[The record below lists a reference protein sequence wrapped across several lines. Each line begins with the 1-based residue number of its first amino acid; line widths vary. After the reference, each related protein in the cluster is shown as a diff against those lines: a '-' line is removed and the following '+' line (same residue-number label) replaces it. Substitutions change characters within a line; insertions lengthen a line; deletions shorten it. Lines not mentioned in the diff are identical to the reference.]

1 MKSFNWFNDLSS
13 ILTLDLATAAVE
25 ETEPESMEFLANELG
40 DKVEKLSQISWKEM
54 FERYVPVVCDYL
66 LRVALVLV
74 IFFVGR
80 KLIKKIVSLCD
91 QALKRHG
98 MEVTVR
104 RFFCNVIN
112 ALGYIC
118 MLGILLQTVGL
129 TATSLTALVASTGV
143 AVGLALQGSLSNFA
157 GGVLILLMKPF
168 VIGDYIV
175 QGNTEG
181 TVKEIGLVYTE
192 LITADNRLIV
202 IPNGTLIDSSIVNV
216 TATGKRRLE
225 LSVGI
230 GYKSDLKKAK
240 EVLIRLGE
248 NDPARD
254 PENPVNVFVAELA
267 ESSVNLG
274 LHVWVS
280 SSEYWNAKWR
290 LTENI
295 KMAFD
300 EEGIEIPF
308 KQVEIS
314 VTYWNAKWRLTENIK
329 MAFDEEG
336 IEIPFKQVE
345 ISVTKM

>member
-1 MKSFNWFNDLSS
+1 MKCFNWFNDLSS

-54 FERYVPVVCDYL
+54 FDRYVPVVCDYL
-66 LRVALVLV
+66 LRIALVLV

-80 KLIKKIVSLCD
+80 KLIKNIVSLCD

-129 TATSLTALVASTGV
+129 TATSLTALVASAGV

-254 PENPVNVFVAELA
+254 PENPVNVFVSELA

-314 VTYWNAKWRLTENIK
+314 VTK
-329 MAFDEEG
+329 M
-336 IEIPFKQVE
+336 
-345 ISVTKM
+345 

>member
-1 MKSFNWFNDLSS
+1 MNMNSLNWFSDLSS
-13 ILTLDLATAAVE
+13 ILTQDLATAAVE

-66 LRVALVLV
+66 LRIALVLV

-80 KLIKKIVSLCD
+80 KLIKKIVNLCD

-129 TATSLTALVASTGV
+129 TATSLTALVASAGV

-254 PENPVNVFVAELA
+254 PENPVNVFVSDLA

-314 VTYWNAKWRLTENIK
+314 VTK
-329 MAFDEEG
+329 M
-336 IEIPFKQVE
+336 
-345 ISVTKM
+345 

>member
-1 MKSFNWFNDLSS
+1 MNCFDLFNDLSS

-66 LRVALVLV
+66 LRIALVLV

-80 KLIKKIVSLCD
+80 KLIKNIVSLCD

-129 TATSLTALVASTGV
+129 TATSLTALVASAGV

-254 PENPVNVFVAELA
+254 LENPVNVFVSELA

-295 KMAFD
+295 
-300 EEGIEIPF
+300 
-308 KQVEIS
+308 
-314 VTYWNAKWRLTENIK
+314 N

>member
-1 MKSFNWFNDLSS
+1 MKCFNWFNDLSS

-66 LRVALVLV
+66 LRIALVLV

-80 KLIKKIVSLCD
+80 KLIKNIVSLCD

-104 RFFCNVIN
+104 RFFCNMIN

-129 TATSLTALVASTGV
+129 TATSLTALVASAGV

-254 PENPVNVFVAELA
+254 PENPVNVFVSELA

-314 VTYWNAKWRLTENIK
+314 VTK
-329 MAFDEEG
+329 M
-336 IEIPFKQVE
+336 
-345 ISVTKM
+345 

>member
-1 MKSFNWFNDLSS
+1 MKCFNWFNDLSS
-13 ILTLDLATAAVE
+13 ILTSDLATAAVE

-66 LRVALVLV
+66 LRIALVLV

-129 TATSLTALVASTGV
+129 TATSLTALVASAGV

-216 TATGKRRLE
+216 TATGKMRLE

-254 PENPVNVFVAELA
+254 PENPVNVFVSELA

-314 VTYWNAKWRLTENIK
+314 VTK
-329 MAFDEEG
+329 M
-336 IEIPFKQVE
+336 
-345 ISVTKM
+345 

>member
-66 LRVALVLV
+66 LRIALVLV
-74 IFFVGR
+74 IFFGGR

-129 TATSLTALVASTGV
+129 TATSLTALVASAGV

-157 GGVLILLMKPF
+157 GGVLILLLKPF
-168 VIGDYIV
+168 RVGDYIIEHS
-175 QGNTEG
+175 GGKEG
-181 TVKEIGLVYTE
+181 TVTEISIFYTK
-192 LITADNRLIV
+192 LLTIDNKV
-202 IPNGTLIDSSIVNV
+202 VMVPNGTLSNSSITNV
-216 TATGKRRLE
+216 STMEKRRVDLV
-225 LSVGI
+225 VGI
-230 GYKSDLKKAK
+230 AYEADIRTAK
-240 EVLIRLGE
+240 EVLYSVAEAEEARL
-248 NDPARD
+248 
-254 PENPVNVFVAELA
+254 PEEEILVFVAELGD
-267 ESSVNLG
+267 SSVNMG
-274 LHVWVS
+274 VRIWVKT
-280 SSEYWNAKWR
+280 EDYWSARWR

-295 KMAFD
+295 KYALD
-300 EEGIEIPF
+300 SHNISIPYPQMDVQI
-308 KQVEIS
+308 KQ
-314 VTYWNAKWRLTENIK
+314 
-329 MAFDEEG
+329 
-336 IEIPFKQVE
+336 
-345 ISVTKM
+345 

>member
-1 MKSFNWFNDLSS
+1 MKCFNWFNDLSS

-66 LRVALVLV
+66 LRIALVLV

-129 TATSLTALVASTGV
+129 TATSLTALVASAGV

-254 PENPVNVFVAELA
+254 PENPVNVFVSELA

-295 KMAFD
+295 K
-300 EEGIEIPF
+300 
-308 KQVEIS
+308 
-314 VTYWNAKWRLTENIK
+314 L
-329 MAFDEEG
+329 AFDEEG

>member
-1 MKSFNWFNDLSS
+1 MNMNSLNWFSDLSS
-13 ILTLDLATAAVE
+13 ILTQDLATAAVE

-66 LRVALVLV
+66 LRIALVLV

-129 TATSLTALVASTGV
+129 TATSLTALVASAGV

-295 KMAFD
+295 K
-300 EEGIEIPF
+300 
-308 KQVEIS
+308 
-314 VTYWNAKWRLTENIK
+314 L
-329 MAFDEEG
+329 AFDEEG

>member
-1 MKSFNWFNDLSS
+1 MNSLNWFSDLSS
-13 ILTLDLATAAVE
+13 ILTQDLATAAVE

-66 LRVALVLV
+66 LRIALVLV

-129 TATSLTALVASTGV
+129 TATSLTALVASAGV

-314 VTYWNAKWRLTENIK
+314 VTK
-329 MAFDEEG
+329 M
-336 IEIPFKQVE
+336 
-345 ISVTKM
+345 

>member
-1 MKSFNWFNDLSS
+1 MKSFNWFNNLSS
-13 ILTLDLATAAVE
+13 ILTQDLATAAVE

-66 LRVALVLV
+66 LRIALVLV

-80 KLIKKIVSLCD
+80 KLIKNIVSLCD

-129 TATSLTALVASTGV
+129 TATSLTALVASAGV

-254 PENPVNVFVAELA
+254 PENPVNVFVSELA

-314 VTYWNAKWRLTENIK
+314 VTK
-329 MAFDEEG
+329 M
-336 IEIPFKQVE
+336 
-345 ISVTKM
+345 

>member
-1 MKSFNWFNDLSS
+1 MNCFNWFNDLSS

-66 LRVALVLV
+66 LRIALVLV

-80 KLIKKIVSLCD
+80 KLIKNIVSLCD

-129 TATSLTALVASTGV
+129 TATSLTALVASAGV

-254 PENPVNVFVAELA
+254 PENPVNVFVSELA

-314 VTYWNAKWRLTENIK
+314 VTK
-329 MAFDEEG
+329 M
-336 IEIPFKQVE
+336 
-345 ISVTKM
+345 

>member
-1 MKSFNWFNDLSS
+1 MNMNSFNWFNDLSS
-13 ILTLDLATAAVE
+13 ILTQDLATAAVE

-54 FERYVPVVCDYL
+54 FERYVPVACDYL
-66 LRVALVLV
+66 LRIALVLV

-254 PENPVNVFVAELA
+254 PENPVNVFVSDLA

-295 KMAFD
+295 K
-300 EEGIEIPF
+300 
-308 KQVEIS
+308 
-314 VTYWNAKWRLTENIK
+314 L
-329 MAFDEEG
+329 AFDEEG

>member
-129 TATSLTALVASTGV
+129 TATSLTALVASAGV

-254 PENPVNVFVAELA
+254 PENPVNVFVSELA

-308 KQVEIS
+308 KQVE
-314 VTYWNAKWRLTENIK
+314 V
-329 MAFDEEG
+329 
-336 IEIPFKQVE
+336 
-345 ISVTKM
+345 SVTKM

>member
-1 MKSFNWFNDLSS
+1 MNMNSFNWFNDLSS
-13 ILTLDLATAAVE
+13 ILTQDLATAAVE

-66 LRVALVLV
+66 LRIALVFV

-129 TATSLTALVASTGV
+129 TATSLTALVASAGV

-240 EVLIRLGE
+240 EVLISLGE

-254 PENPVNVFVAELA
+254 PENPVNVFVSELA

-314 VTYWNAKWRLTENIK
+314 VTK
-329 MAFDEEG
+329 M
-336 IEIPFKQVE
+336 
-345 ISVTKM
+345 

>member
-1 MKSFNWFNDLSS
+1 MKSFDWFNDLSS
-13 ILTLDLATAAVE
+13 ILTQDLATAAVE

-54 FERYVPVVCDYL
+54 FERYVPVACDYL
-66 LRVALVLV
+66 LRIALVLM

-80 KLIKKIVSLCD
+80 KLIKNIVSLCD

-129 TATSLTALVASTGV
+129 TATSLTALVASAGV

-254 PENPVNVFVAELA
+254 PENPVNVFVSELA

-295 KMAFD
+295 K
-300 EEGIEIPF
+300 
-308 KQVEIS
+308 
-314 VTYWNAKWRLTENIK
+314 L
-329 MAFDEEG
+329 AFDEEG

>member
-1 MKSFNWFNDLSS
+1 MKCFNWFNDLSS
-13 ILTLDLATAAVE
+13 ILTSDLATAAVE

-66 LRVALVLV
+66 LRIALVLV

-129 TATSLTALVASTGV
+129 TATSLTALVASAGV

-230 GYKSDLKKAK
+230 GYKSDLKKEK

-248 NDPARD
+248 NDTARD
-254 PENPVNVFVAELA
+254 PENPVNVFVSELA

-314 VTYWNAKWRLTENIK
+314 VTK
-329 MAFDEEG
+329 M
-336 IEIPFKQVE
+336 
-345 ISVTKM
+345 

>member
-13 ILTLDLATAAVE
+13 ILTQDLATAAVE

-40 DKVEKLSQISWKEM
+40 DKVEKLSRISWKEM

-66 LRVALVLV
+66 LRIALVLV

-80 KLIKKIVSLCD
+80 KLIKNIVSLCD

-129 TATSLTALVASTGV
+129 TATSLTALVASAGV

-254 PENPVNVFVAELA
+254 PENPVNVFVSELA
-267 ESSVNLG
+267 ESSVKLG
-274 LHVWVS
+274 LQVWVS

-314 VTYWNAKWRLTENIK
+314 VTK
-329 MAFDEEG
+329 M
-336 IEIPFKQVE
+336 
-345 ISVTKM
+345 

>member
-1 MKSFNWFNDLSS
+1 MNMNSLNWFSDLSS
-13 ILTLDLATAAVE
+13 ILTQDLATAAVE

-54 FERYVPVVCDYL
+54 FERYVPVACDYL
-66 LRVALVLV
+66 LRIALVLM

-80 KLIKKIVSLCD
+80 KLIKNIVSLCD

-129 TATSLTALVASTGV
+129 TATSLTALVASAGV

-254 PENPVNVFVAELA
+254 PENPVNVFVSELA

-314 VTYWNAKWRLTENIK
+314 VTK
-329 MAFDEEG
+329 M
-336 IEIPFKQVE
+336 
-345 ISVTKM
+345 

>member
-1 MKSFNWFNDLSS
+1 MNMNSLNWFSDLSS
-13 ILTLDLATAAVE
+13 ILTQDLATAAVE

-66 LRVALVLV
+66 LRIALVLV

-254 PENPVNVFVAELA
+254 PENPVNVFVSELA
-267 ESSVNLG
+267 ESSVNFCL
-274 LHVWVS
+274 L
-280 SSEYWNAKWR
+280 
-290 LTENI
+290 L
-295 KMAFD
+295 F
-300 EEGIEIPF
+300 P
-308 KQVEIS
+308 QP
-314 VTYWNAKWRLTENIK
+314 L
-329 MAFDEEG
+329 
-336 IEIPFKQVE
+336 
-345 ISVTKM
+345 

>member
-1 MKSFNWFNDLSS
+1 MLAAGKEKTMKCFNWFNDLSS

-66 LRVALVLV
+66 LRIALVLV

-80 KLIKKIVSLCD
+80 KLIKNIVSLCD

-129 TATSLTALVASTGV
+129 TATSLTALVASAGV

-254 PENPVNVFVAELA
+254 LENPVNVFVSELA

-314 VTYWNAKWRLTENIK
+314 VTK
-329 MAFDEEG
+329 M
-336 IEIPFKQVE
+336 
-345 ISVTKM
+345 

>member
-1 MKSFNWFNDLSS
+1 MKCFNWFNDLSS
-13 ILTLDLATAAVE
+13 ILTSDLATAAVE

-66 LRVALVLV
+66 LRIALVLV

-80 KLIKKIVSLCD
+80 KLIKNIVSLCD

-129 TATSLTALVASTGV
+129 TATSLTALVASAGV

-254 PENPVNVFVAELA
+254 PENPVNVFVSELA

-295 KMAFD
+295 K
-300 EEGIEIPF
+300 
-308 KQVEIS
+308 
-314 VTYWNAKWRLTENIK
+314 L
-329 MAFDEEG
+329 AFDEEG

>member
-13 ILTLDLATAAVE
+13 ILTQDLATAAVE

-54 FERYVPVVCDYL
+54 FERYVPVACDYL
-66 LRVALVLV
+66 LRIALVLM

-129 TATSLTALVASTGV
+129 TATSLTALVASAGV

-254 PENPVNVFVAELA
+254 PENPVNVFVSELA

-295 KMAFD
+295 K
-300 EEGIEIPF
+300 
-308 KQVEIS
+308 
-314 VTYWNAKWRLTENIK
+314 L
-329 MAFDEEG
+329 AFDEEG

>member
-13 ILTLDLATAAVE
+13 ILTQDLATAAVE

-54 FERYVPVVCDYL
+54 FERYVPVACDYL
-66 LRVALVLV
+66 LRIALVLM

-80 KLIKKIVSLCD
+80 KLIKNIVSLCD

-129 TATSLTALVASTGV
+129 TATSLTALVASAGV

-192 LITADNRLIV
+192 LITADNRLIM

-254 PENPVNVFVAELA
+254 PENPVNVFVSELA

-295 KMAFD
+295 K
-300 EEGIEIPF
+300 
-308 KQVEIS
+308 
-314 VTYWNAKWRLTENIK
+314 L
-329 MAFDEEG
+329 AFDEEG

>member
-1 MKSFNWFNDLSS
+1 MNMNSFNWFNDLSS
-13 ILTLDLATAAVE
+13 ILTQDLATAAVE

-54 FERYVPVVCDYL
+54 FERYVPVACDYL
-66 LRVALVLV
+66 LRIALVLV

-80 KLIKKIVSLCD
+80 KLIKNIVSLCD

-129 TATSLTALVASTGV
+129 TATSLTALVASAGV

-254 PENPVNVFVAELA
+254 PENPVNVFVSELA

-314 VTYWNAKWRLTENIK
+314 VTK
-329 MAFDEEG
+329 M
-336 IEIPFKQVE
+336 
-345 ISVTKM
+345 

>member
-1 MKSFNWFNDLSS
+1 MNMNSFNWFNDLSS
-13 ILTLDLATAAVE
+13 ILTQDLATAAVE

-129 TATSLTALVASTGV
+129 TATSLTALVASAGV

-254 PENPVNVFVAELA
+254 PENPVNVFVSELA

-295 KMAFD
+295 K
-300 EEGIEIPF
+300 
-308 KQVEIS
+308 
-314 VTYWNAKWRLTENIK
+314 L
-329 MAFDEEG
+329 AFDEEG

>member
-13 ILTLDLATAAVE
+13 ILTQDLATAAVE

-66 LRVALVLV
+66 LRIALVLV

-129 TATSLTALVASTGV
+129 TATSLTALVASAGV

-254 PENPVNVFVAELA
+254 PENSVNVFVAELA

-314 VTYWNAKWRLTENIK
+314 VTK
-329 MAFDEEG
+329 M
-336 IEIPFKQVE
+336 
-345 ISVTKM
+345 

>member
-1 MKSFNWFNDLSS
+1 MNMNSLNWFSDLSS

-54 FERYVPVVCDYL
+54 FERYVPVVCDYF
-66 LRVALVLV
+66 LRIALVLV

-129 TATSLTALVASTGV
+129 TATSLTALVASAGV

-254 PENPVNVFVAELA
+254 PENPVNVFVSELA

-295 KMAFD
+295 K
-300 EEGIEIPF
+300 
-308 KQVEIS
+308 
-314 VTYWNAKWRLTENIK
+314 L
-329 MAFDEEG
+329 AFDEEG

>member
-1 MKSFNWFNDLSS
+1 MNCFDLFNDLSS

-66 LRVALVLV
+66 LRIALVLV

-80 KLIKKIVSLCD
+80 KLIKNIVSLCD

-129 TATSLTALVASTGV
+129 TATSLTALVASAGV

-254 PENPVNVFVAELA
+254 PENPVNVFVSELA

-280 SSEYWNAKWR
+280 SSEYWNEKWR

-295 KMAFD
+295 K
-300 EEGIEIPF
+300 
-308 KQVEIS
+308 
-314 VTYWNAKWRLTENIK
+314 L
-329 MAFDEEG
+329 AFDEEG

>member
-1 MKSFNWFNDLSS
+1 MKCFNWFNDLSS

-54 FERYVPVVCDYL
+54 FERYVPVVCDYF
-66 LRVALVLV
+66 LRIALVLV
-74 IFFVGR
+74 IFFGGR

-129 TATSLTALVASTGV
+129 TATSLTALVASAGV

-254 PENPVNVFVAELA
+254 PENPVNVFVSELA

-314 VTYWNAKWRLTENIK
+314 VTK
-329 MAFDEEG
+329 M
-336 IEIPFKQVE
+336 
-345 ISVTKM
+345 

>member
-1 MKSFNWFNDLSS
+1 MKSFDWFNDLSS
-13 ILTLDLATAAVE
+13 ILTQDLATAAVE

-66 LRVALVLV
+66 LRIALVLV

-129 TATSLTALVASTGV
+129 TATSLTALVASAGV

-254 PENPVNVFVAELA
+254 PENPVNVFVSDLA

-295 KMAFD
+295 K
-300 EEGIEIPF
+300 
-308 KQVEIS
+308 
-314 VTYWNAKWRLTENIK
+314 L
-329 MAFDEEG
+329 AFDEEG

>member
-13 ILTLDLATAAVE
+13 ILTQDLATAAVE

-66 LRVALVLV
+66 LRIALVFV

-118 MLGILLQTVGL
+118 MLGVLLQTVGL
-129 TATSLTALVASTGV
+129 TATSLTALVASAGV

-254 PENPVNVFVAELA
+254 PENPVNVFVSELA

-314 VTYWNAKWRLTENIK
+314 VTK
-329 MAFDEEG
+329 M
-336 IEIPFKQVE
+336 
-345 ISVTKM
+345 

>member
-13 ILTLDLATAAVE
+13 ILTQDLATAAVE

-40 DKVEKLSQISWKEM
+40 DKVEKLSRISWKEM
-54 FERYVPVVCDYL
+54 FERYVPVACDYL
-66 LRVALVLV
+66 LRIALVLM

-129 TATSLTALVASTGV
+129 TATSLTALVASAGV

-254 PENPVNVFVAELA
+254 PENPVNVFVSELA

-314 VTYWNAKWRLTENIK
+314 VTK
-329 MAFDEEG
+329 M
-336 IEIPFKQVE
+336 
-345 ISVTKM
+345 

>member
-13 ILTLDLATAAVE
+13 ILTQDLATAAVE

-54 FERYVPVVCDYL
+54 FERYVPVACDYL
-66 LRVALVLV
+66 LRIALVLI

-129 TATSLTALVASTGV
+129 TATSLTALVASAGV

-254 PENPVNVFVAELA
+254 PENPVNVFVSELA

-295 KMAFD
+295 K
-300 EEGIEIPF
+300 
-308 KQVEIS
+308 
-314 VTYWNAKWRLTENIK
+314 L
-329 MAFDEEG
+329 AFDEEG

>member
-1 MKSFNWFNDLSS
+1 MRSFNWFNDLSS
-13 ILTLDLATAAVE
+13 ILTQDLATAAVE

-66 LRVALVLV
+66 LRIALVLV

-129 TATSLTALVASTGV
+129 TATSLTALVASAGV

-314 VTYWNAKWRLTENIK
+314 I
-329 MAFDEEG
+329 
-336 IEIPFKQVE
+336 
-345 ISVTKM
+345 TKM

>member
-1 MKSFNWFNDLSS
+1 MKCFNWFNDLSS

-54 FERYVPVVCDYL
+54 FDRYVPVACDYL
-66 LRVALVLV
+66 LRIALVLV

-129 TATSLTALVASTGV
+129 TATSLTALVASAGV

-254 PENPVNVFVAELA
+254 PENPVNVFVSELA

-295 KMAFD
+295 K
-300 EEGIEIPF
+300 
-308 KQVEIS
+308 
-314 VTYWNAKWRLTENIK
+314 L
-329 MAFDEEG
+329 AFDEEG

>member
-1 MKSFNWFNDLSS
+1 MNMNSFNWFNDLSS
-13 ILTLDLATAAVE
+13 ILTQDLATAAVE

-40 DKVEKLSQISWKEM
+40 DKVEKLSRISWKEM
-54 FERYVPVVCDYL
+54 FERYVPVACDYL
-66 LRVALVLV
+66 LRIALVFV

-129 TATSLTALVASTGV
+129 TATSLTALVASAGV

-254 PENPVNVFVAELA
+254 PENPVNVFVSELA

-295 KMAFD
+295 K
-300 EEGIEIPF
+300 
-308 KQVEIS
+308 
-314 VTYWNAKWRLTENIK
+314 L
-329 MAFDEEG
+329 AFDEEG

>member
-13 ILTLDLATAAVE
+13 ILTQDLATAAVE

-54 FERYVPVVCDYL
+54 FERYVPVACDYL
-66 LRVALVLV
+66 LRIALVLM

-80 KLIKKIVSLCD
+80 KLIKNIVSLCD

-129 TATSLTALVASTGV
+129 TATSLTALVASAGV

-295 KMAFD
+295 K
-300 EEGIEIPF
+300 
-308 KQVEIS
+308 
-314 VTYWNAKWRLTENIK
+314 L
-329 MAFDEEG
+329 AFDEEG

>member
-13 ILTLDLATAAVE
+13 ILTQDLATAAVE

-66 LRVALVLV
+66 LRIALVFV

-129 TATSLTALVASTGV
+129 TATSLTALVASAGV

-254 PENPVNVFVAELA
+254 PENPVNVFVSELA

-280 SSEYWNAKWR
+280 SSEYWH
-290 LTENI
+290 
-295 KMAFD
+295 
-300 EEGIEIPF
+300 
-308 KQVEIS
+308 
-314 VTYWNAKWRLTENIK
+314 AKWRLTENIK

>member
-1 MKSFNWFNDLSS
+1 MNMNSFNWFNDLSS
-13 ILTLDLATAAVE
+13 ILTQDLATAAVE

-54 FERYVPVVCDYL
+54 FERYVPVACDYL
-66 LRVALVLV
+66 LRIALVLM

-80 KLIKKIVSLCD
+80 KLIKNIVSLCD

-129 TATSLTALVASTGV
+129 TATSLTALVASAGV

-254 PENPVNVFVAELA
+254 PENPVNVFVSELA

-295 KMAFD
+295 KLAFD
-300 EEGIEIPF
+300 EEE
-308 KQVEIS
+308 
-314 VTYWNAKWRLTENIK
+314 
-329 MAFDEEG
+329 